1 MKLLVVGTLAFDS
14 IETPYEK
21 RADVLGGSAT
31 HFAHAAC
38 YFGPVRLVAVVGT
51 DFPDS
56 ALEEFQE
63 RRIDCAGI
71 EVADGKS
78 FRWSGRYEADWNTRH
93 TLDTQ
98 LNVFA
103 DFDPKV
109 PKQHTDAEFVFL
121 ANAEPAV
128 QAKALDQC
136 KSPKLVV
143 ADTMNLWIDSKLGD
157 LEALL
162 RRLDGLVI
170 NDEEARMLTGRKNLF
185 QAARQVLEL
194 GPKFVIIKKGEHG
207 SFLISKETRFALPA
221 YPIEDVVDPT
231 GAGDSFAGGFLGYIA
246 SVRNTSAA
254 TLRRAMLYG
263 TVTASF
269 SVEAFGIDGLKSHDR
284 SHLEERFNQLHQYV
298 TL

>member
-21 RADVLGGSAT
+21 REDVLGGSAT

-56 ALEEFQE
+56 AFEEFLE
-63 RRIDCAGI
+63 RRIDTSGI

-103 DFDPKV
+103 NFDPKV
-109 PKQHTDAEFVFL
+109 PELHKDAEFVFL

-136 KSPKLVV
+136 TAPRLVV

-157 LEALL
+157 LEQLL
-162 RRLDGLVI
+162 RRLDGLII

-194 GPKFVIIKKGEHG
+194 GPKFVIVKKGEHG
-207 SFLISKETRFALPA
+207 SFLISREARFALPA

-246 SVRNTSAA
+246 SVRNTSPA

-269 SVEAFGIDGLKSHDR
+269 CVEGFGIDGLKSHDR
-284 SHLEERFNQLHQYV
+284 SHLEERFNQLHEYV